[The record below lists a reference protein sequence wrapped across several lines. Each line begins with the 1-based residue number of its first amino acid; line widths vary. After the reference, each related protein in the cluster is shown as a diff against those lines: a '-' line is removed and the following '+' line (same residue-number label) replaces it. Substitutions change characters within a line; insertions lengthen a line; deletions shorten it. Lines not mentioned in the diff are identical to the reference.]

1 MPEFSSVLLYI
12 DPGIGFLTLQILA
25 GSMLGVAFYFRQ
37 KTSQILKNVRLMFRR
52 KDGEEPERPNR

>member
-25 GSMLGVAFYFRQ
+25 GSMLGIAFYYRQ

-52 KDGEEPERPNR
+52 KDGEEPESLDR